1 MQKITTFL
9 WFNDNAEAAVNFYLS
24 IFKSGKILQTVRYGK
39 SGPGPAGSV
48 MIISFELEGQ
58 RFTALNG
65 GPHFTFTP
73 AISLSVEC
81 KDQAEIDRLW
91 DALAADGGEQGQCG
105 WLTDKFGLSWQ
116 IVPRILPE
124 LMNEPAKAERVM
136 QAVMPMKKLDLAA
149 LEKAAAGRS

>member
-9 WFNDNAEAAVNFYLS
+9 WFNDNAEVAVNFYLS